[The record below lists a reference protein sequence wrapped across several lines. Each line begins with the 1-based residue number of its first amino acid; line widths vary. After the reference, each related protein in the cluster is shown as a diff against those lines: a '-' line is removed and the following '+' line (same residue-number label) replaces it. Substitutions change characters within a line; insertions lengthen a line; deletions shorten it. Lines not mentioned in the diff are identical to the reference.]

1 MADIRIVW
9 NAALGRGDWSVVG
22 DDLDTSD
29 TLQTAVL
36 LSLFTDKRA
45 PDSLQIYSTDR
56 RGWWGNTYGARPLGS
71 LLWTLERAIKSDGPE
86 VLRRA
91 EGYCTDALQWLID
104 DGVAATVSA
113 TASWITQTTLGI
125 YIAIT
130 EASGSV
136 TRKFSW
142 VWSTI

>member
-1 MADIRIVW
+1 MPDIRIVW
-9 NAALGRGDWSVVG
+9 NAAQGIGDWSVAV

-45 PDSLQIYSTDR
+45 PDDLKIYSADQ
-56 RGWWGNTYGARPLGS
+56 RGWWGDTYSDRALGS

-91 EGYCTDALQWLID
+91 EGYCSDALQWLID
-104 DGVAATVSA
+104 DGVAATITV
-113 TASWITQTTLGI
+113 TASWISETNLGVYIVITQP
-125 YIAIT
+125 
-130 EASGSV
+130 SGDV
-136 TRKFSW
+136 ARYTW
-142 VWSTI
+142 AWSTI